1 MQKAAH
7 SLMLEGREMGHQP
20 ATRAGGTGG
29 AWDLV
34 SYIPVCGR
42 ARGSVHKCVGPGGEG
57 GVVGA
62 RH

>member
-20 ATRAGGTGG
+20 ATRVGGAGG

-34 SYIPVCGR
+34 SYIPVCGC
-42 ARGSVHKCVGPGGEG
+42 ARGSMNKCVGPGGEG